1 MLQIFAFVVL
11 LTALTPLVG
20 SYMARVFSGQ
30 RVWLTPALEPV
41 ERFTLRMAGPRSG
54 SDQNWKQY
62 AIGVLAFSAIS
73 WVVMMIILSTQSIHP
88 WNPLGLGSM
97 PWDVNVNTV
106 SSFVTNTNWQFY
118 AGETSLSYFSQ
129 MTGMT
134 VQNFVSAGVGICVA
148 IALIRGIAGRS
159 GESIGNFWVD
169 LTRSI
174 LYVLLPLSIV
184 LAVFFI
190 SQGVIQNLSDYI
202 GLTTLTGGSQ
212 TLAMGPNAS
221 QEAIKLLGTNGGGFF
236 NVNSAMPFSNPS
248 GLTNFV
254 SVISILLIPAAL
266 TATFGRMVGNRRQG
280 WAIYAAMMVL
290 FLAAVAIVYIAEN
303 DGSAAQHAVGIAGGN
318 MEGKETRFG
327 VDGSSLFAVVTTVA
341 SCGAV
346 NAAMES
352 LTGLGGAVPMANIMT
367 GEVIFGGVGAGLYGM
382 LLMVL
387 LAVFLAGLMVGRTP
401 EYLGKRI
408 GAREVKLVMVGA
420 LVTPLTMLLTT
431 GLAMATSW
439 GKPSMTASGPQGF
452 SESLYAYVSQAGNN
466 GSAFAA
472 FTGFVQPNGN
482 NVGAFGITFADLLG
496 SAAMLAGRFI
506 PIVAVLAVAGAL
518 VQKKVVPEGAGTFR
532 TDTPTFVVLLIGV
545 ILLVALLTFVPAL
558 LLGPIVQALTER
570 LF

>member
-1 MLQIFAFVVL
+1 
-11 LTALTPLVG
+11 
-20 SYMARVFSGQ
+20 
-30 RVWLTPALEPV
+30 
-41 ERFTLRMAGPRSG
+41 
-54 SDQNWKQY
+54 
-62 AIGVLAFSAIS
+62 
-73 WVVMMIILSTQSIHP
+73 
-88 WNPLGLGSM
+88 
-97 PWDVNVNTV
+97 
-106 SSFVTNTNWQFY
+106 
-118 AGETSLSYFSQ
+118 
-129 MTGMT
+129 
-134 VQNFVSAGVGICVA
+134 
-148 IALIRGIAGRS
+148 
-159 GESIGNFWVD
+159 
-169 LTRSI
+169 
-174 LYVLLPLSIV
+174 
-184 LAVFFI
+184 
-190 SQGVIQNLSDYI
+190 
-202 GLTTLTGGSQ
+202 
-212 TLAMGPNAS
+212 
-221 QEAIKLLGTNGGGFF
+221 
-236 NVNSAMPFSNPS
+236 
-248 GLTNFV
+248 
-254 SVISILLIPAAL
+254 
-266 TATFGRMVGNRRQG
+266 
-280 WAIYAAMMVL
+280 
-290 FLAAVAIVYIAEN
+290 
-303 DGSAAQHAVGIAGGN
+303 
-318 MEGKETRFG
+318 
-327 VDGSSLFAVVTTVA
+327 
-341 SCGAV
+341 
-346 NAAMES
+346 
-352 LTGLGGAVPMANIMT
+352 
-367 GEVIFGGVGAGLYGM
+367 
-382 LLMVL
+382 MVL